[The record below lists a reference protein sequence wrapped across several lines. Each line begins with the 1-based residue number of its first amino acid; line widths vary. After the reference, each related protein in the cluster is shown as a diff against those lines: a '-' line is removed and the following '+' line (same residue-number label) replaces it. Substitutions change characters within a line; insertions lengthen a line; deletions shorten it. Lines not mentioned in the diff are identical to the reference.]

1 MPEKNGSDIV
11 RVEFNRRR
19 RACFRSE
26 RAWNWQEQSR
36 YFLRLATNAQRRL
49 WRLKDAAVFDE
60 ESRADYDR
68 ALAVY
73 SVCQRLWGQPFL
85 REREMFVE
93 QLDLLLGEA
102 RAEGEPFDEDRFV
115 QQWRDVVTALR
126 WRYS

>member
-93 QLDLLLGEA
+93 QLDL
-102 RAEGEPFDEDRFV
+102 RN
-115 QQWRDVVTALR
+115 VTLFAHDWGGAIGMGTAGRLR
-126 WRYS
+126 NRSPD